1 MAAKDLY
8 EKDFYKILGLGK
20 SASGDEI
27 KKKYR
32 SLARELHPDK
42 TKGDAAMEEKF
53 KAVSE
58 AYDILSDGKK
68 RAEYDQARDMFERG
82 GFRAPQGGQNFQGGD
97 FSDIFGGGN
106 PQDIF
111 ANLFGGGGRRGPR
124 KGQDLQ
130 TEATITFKEAAFGTT
145 LELRLSADGGPS
157 QTISARVPA
166 GVNDGAKIRVK
177 GKGSK
182 GDAGPGDLFIMLH
195 VKPHAIFSR
204 KGENIA
210 ITVPVTFTEAALGAD
225 IKVPTLTGEEVT
237 LRLSPGTSNGRV
249 LRVKGR
255 GISKGATTG
264 DLLVTVEVQVPS
276 QLDEIATEALKKY
289 AEATSEI
296 DVRAELKPEEK
307 VAAIREL
314 TRQGKRVAMVG
325 DGVNDAPSLA
335 VAYIG
340 VAMGARGSDA
350 ALEQADVVLM
360 HDRLE
365 NFLAA
370 FRLSQRAQRIIRQNL
385 VLSLGTVAVLV
396 VMALLGK
403 IPLTLGVIGHEG
415 STVVVVMNSLRL
427 LFGKNEVFKSKPS

>member
-8 EKDFYKILGLGK
+8 EKDFYKILGIGK

-42 TKGDAAMEEKF
+42 NKGDAALEEKF

-68 RAEYDQARDMFERG
+68 RAEYDQAREMFERG
-82 GFRAPQGGQNFQGGD
+82 GARTPQGGQNYQGGD
-97 FSDIFGGGN
+97 FSDVFGGGN

-157 QTISARVPA
+157 QNISARVPT

-177 GKGSK
+177 GKGAK
-182 GDAGPGDLFIMLH
+182 GEAGSGDLFILLH
-195 VKPHAIFSR
+195 VKAHALYSR

-210 ITVPVTFTEAALGAD
+210 ITVPVSFTEAALGAD

-237 LRLSPGTSNGRV
+237 LRLAPGTSNGRV

-255 GISKGATTG
+255 GITKGSITG
-264 DLLVTVEVQVPS
+264 DLLVTVEVQVPAK
-276 QLDEIATEALKKY
+276 LEGAALAALQKY
-289 AEATSEI
+289 AEVTIEK
-296 DVRAELKPEEK
+296 DVRAELKAK
-307 VAAIREL
+307 A
-314 TRQGKRVAMVG
+314 
-325 DGVNDAPSLA
+325 
-335 VAYIG
+335 
-340 VAMGARGSDA
+340 
-350 ALEQADVVLM
+350 EQ
-360 HDRLE
+360 
-365 NFLAA
+365 
-370 FRLSQRAQRIIRQNL
+370 
-385 VLSLGTVAVLV
+385 
-396 VMALLGK
+396 
-403 IPLTLGVIGHEG
+403 
-415 STVVVVMNSLRL
+415 
-427 LFGKNEVFKSKPS
+427 

>member
-8 EKDFYKILGLGK
+8 EKDFYKILGV
-20 SASGDEI
+20 SPTASQSEV
-27 KKKYR
+27 KNAYR
-32 SLARELHPDK
+32 LQAKALHPDK
-42 TKGDAAMEEKF
+42 TKGDAALEEKF

-82 GFRAPQGGQNFQGGD
+82 GMRAPQGGQNFQGGD

-157 QTISARVPA
+157 QNISARVPA

-182 GDAGPGDLFIMLH
+182 GEAGPGDLFILLH
-195 VKPHAIFSR
+195 VKPHAVFSR

-210 ITVPVTFTEAALGAD
+210 LTVPVTFTEATLGGD
-225 IKVPTLTGEEVT
+225 IKVPTLAGDEVT
-237 LRLSPGTSNGRV
+237 LRIAPGTSNGRV

-255 GISKGATTG
+255 GITKGTTVG
-264 DLLVTVEVQVPS
+264 DLLVTIEVQVP
-276 QLDEIATEALKKY
+276 QRVEGEALEALKKY
-289 AEATSEI
+289 AEATADQE
-296 DVRAELKPEEK
+296 VRKEFNTK
-307 VAAIREL
+307 
-314 TRQGKRVAMVG
+314 
-325 DGVNDAPSLA
+325 
-335 VAYIG
+335 
-340 VAMGARGSDA
+340 
-350 ALEQADVVLM
+350 ALQ
-360 HDRLE
+360 
-365 NFLAA
+365 
-370 FRLSQRAQRIIRQNL
+370 
-385 VLSLGTVAVLV
+385 
-396 VMALLGK
+396 
-403 IPLTLGVIGHEG
+403 
-415 STVVVVMNSLRL
+415 
-427 LFGKNEVFKSKPS
+427 

>member
-8 EKDFYKILGLGK
+8 EKDFYKILGVGK
-20 SASGDEI
+20 SASSDEI

-130 TEATITFKEAAFGTT
+130 TEATISFKEAAFGTT

-177 GKGSK
+177 GKGAK
-182 GDAGPGDLFIMLH
+182 GEAGPGDLFILLH
-195 VKPHAIFSR
+195 VKPHAVFSR

-210 ITVPVTFTEAALGAD
+210 LTVPVTFTEATLGGD
-225 IKVPTLTGEEVT
+225 IKVPTLSGDEVT
-237 LRLSPGTSNGRV
+237 LRIAPGTSNGRV

-255 GISKGATTG
+255 GITKGSTVG
-264 DLLVTVEVQVPS
+264 DLLVTIEVQVP
-276 QLDEIATEALKKY
+276 QRVEGEALDALKKY
-289 AEATSEI
+289 AEATADQ
-296 DVRAELKPEEK
+296 DVRKEFNAK
-307 VAAIREL
+307 
-314 TRQGKRVAMVG
+314 
-325 DGVNDAPSLA
+325 
-335 VAYIG
+335 
-340 VAMGARGSDA
+340 
-350 ALEQADVVLM
+350 
-360 HDRLE
+360 
-365 NFLAA
+365 
-370 FRLSQRAQRIIRQNL
+370 AQQ
-385 VLSLGTVAVLV
+385 
-396 VMALLGK
+396 
-403 IPLTLGVIGHEG
+403 
-415 STVVVVMNSLRL
+415 
-427 LFGKNEVFKSKPS
+427 

>member
-42 TKGDAAMEEKF
+42 TKGDSALEERF

-68 RAEYDQARDMFERG
+68 RAEYDQAREMFERG
-82 GFRAPQGGQNFQGGD
+82 GMRTPQGGQNFQGGD
-97 FSDIFGGGN
+97 FADMFGGGN

-157 QTISARVPA
+157 QNVSARVPA

-177 GKGSK
+177 GKGSM
-182 GDAGPGDLFIMLH
+182 GEAGPGDLFILLH
-195 VKPHAIFSR
+195 VKPHALFSR

-210 ITVPVTFTEAALGAD
+210 ITVPVSFTEAALGAD
-225 IKVPTLTGEEVT
+225 IKVPTLAGDEVT
-237 LRLSPGTSNGRV
+237 LRLAPGTSNGRV

-255 GISKGATTG
+255 GIVKGSTTG
-264 DLLVTVEVQVPS
+264 DLLVTVEVQVPAK
-276 QLDEIATEALKKY
+276 LEGAALEALQKY
-289 AEATSEI
+289 AEVVAEK
-296 DVRAELKPEEK
+296 DVRAE
-307 VAAIREL
+307 
-314 TRQGKRVAMVG
+314 
-325 DGVNDAPSLA
+325 
-335 VAYIG
+335 
-340 VAMGARGSDA
+340 
-350 ALEQADVVLM
+350 
-360 HDRLE
+360 
-365 NFLAA
+365 
-370 FRLSQRAQRIIRQNL
+370 
-385 VLSLGTVAVLV
+385 
-396 VMALLGK
+396 
-403 IPLTLGVIGHEG
+403 
-415 STVVVVMNSLRL
+415 
-427 LFGKNEVFKSKPS
+427 FKSKASQ